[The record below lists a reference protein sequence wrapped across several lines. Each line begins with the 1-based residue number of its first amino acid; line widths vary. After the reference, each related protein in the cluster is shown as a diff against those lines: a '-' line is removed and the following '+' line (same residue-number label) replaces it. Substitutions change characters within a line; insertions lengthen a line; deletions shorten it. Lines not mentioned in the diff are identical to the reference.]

1 MTSILIS
8 VIEAS
13 SHLKSNVTN
22 NRIGSYDRI
31 PKNMRNVNV
40 IFISFLRLR
49 LFDKWL
55 YFEELCD
62 VYQ

>member
-49 LFDKWL
+49 LFDK
-55 YFEELCD
+55 
-62 VYQ
+62 